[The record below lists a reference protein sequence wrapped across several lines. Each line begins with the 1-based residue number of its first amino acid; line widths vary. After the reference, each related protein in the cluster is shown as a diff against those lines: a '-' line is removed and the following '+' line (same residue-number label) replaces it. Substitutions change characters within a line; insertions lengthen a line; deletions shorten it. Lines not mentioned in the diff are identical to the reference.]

1 MKNADLPAM
10 PLPLGHETSEG
21 DQGLTK
27 REYAVIKVLA
37 GIFSNPQCSPT
48 SQEHFD
54 NMADD
59 AIRTVDTCFKKMKT
73 KQAEGL

>member
-27 REYAVIKVLA
+27 FEHAVIEAMKGLASNPNIVTEMGSTDPEKIGEYAINIA
-37 GIFSNPQCSPT
+37 IGTFS
-48 SQEHFD
+48 
-54 NMADD
+54 
-59 AIRTVDTCFKKMKT
+59 IL
-73 KQAEGL
+73 EGLDK